1 MAILT
6 LCMVLV
12 VFVLVLIICTVLY
25 EYILFF
31 TVLLRFLSISP
42 EGKVPLIK
50 LDEKWIPDSDVIT
63 QALEEKFPEPS
74 LVTPPEK
81 AVVYVHR
88 LLLYFLTFNFQYKCI
103 CEVEN
108 LV

>member
-1 MAILT
+1 MAIVT
-6 LCMVLV
+6 CLCIIFV
-12 VFVLVLIICTVLY
+12 VFVLILIICAVLY

-31 TVLLRFLSISP
+31 AVLHRFLSISP

-74 LVTPPEK
+74 LATPPEK
-81 AVVYVHR
+81 AAVYVHHLR
-88 LLLYFLTFNFQYKCI
+88 LYFLTFIF
-103 CEVEN
+103 
-108 LV
+108 